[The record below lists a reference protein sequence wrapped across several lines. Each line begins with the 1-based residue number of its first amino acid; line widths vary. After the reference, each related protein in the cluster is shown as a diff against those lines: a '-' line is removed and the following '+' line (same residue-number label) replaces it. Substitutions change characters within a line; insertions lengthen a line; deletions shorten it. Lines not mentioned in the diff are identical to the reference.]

1 MAQAVAWYAEHDRI
15 RIAPDHDGALRAM
28 VDAWADDAFAGK
40 DVAMYA

>member
-1 MAQAVAWYAEHDRI
+1 VAWYAEHDRI